1 MTTNQTTNPTTNS
14 NTKRADSAAKVA
26 AGSAVLF
33 AVSFFLT
40 VAVIDMPHSASD
52 ATVLAWWAEPGNISS
67 AVLTEV
73 FAIATAILW
82 IVVVNHVRSLAA
94 RVEGGQAW
102 LSFAYSMATAFTATM
117 LVTAATRSVIGRM
130 IDVENDPLPGVDV
143 LRYAT
148 NLNIALMGGPVMT
161 VLALAIIGISVVVLR
176 TRILGTWM
184 AYDGLVCGV
193 VILAAVAVKMGQF
206 AIPMALIWALSMA
219 VAILR
224 APAPSTR
231 EISEARQYV
240 G

>member
-1 MTTNQTTNPTTNS
+1 MS
-14 NTKRADSAAKVA
+14 TKTISKKSDTAAKVA

-52 ATVLAWWAEPGNISS
+52 ATLLAWWDKPGNISS
-67 AVLTEV
+67 AIISEV
-73 FAIATAILW
+73 FAIATAVLL
-82 IVVVNHVRSLAA
+82 IVVVNHVRSLADKA
-94 RVEGGQAW
+94 EGGQSW
-102 LSFAYSMATAFTATM
+102 MSFAHSMATAFTATM

-130 IDVENDPLPGVDV
+130 INVENDPLPGVDV

-184 AYDGLVCGV
+184 AYDGLVCGA
-193 VILAAVAVKMGQF
+193 VILAAVAVKMGQY
-206 AIPMALIWALSMA
+206 AIPMALIWALSLA

-224 APAPSTR
+224 APAPAR
-231 EISEARQYV
+231 AHISEAREYV

>member
-1 MTTNQTTNPTTNS
+1 MAQSGVTRSNRTTF
-14 NTKRADSAAKVA
+14 AAKVA
-26 AGSAVLF
+26 AGSSVLF
-33 AVSFFLT
+33 AISFFLT
-40 VAVIDMPHSASD
+40 VAVIDMPHTASD
-52 ATVLAWWAEPGNISS
+52 STLLAWWDNPDNISS
-67 AVLTEV
+67 AVITEV
-73 FAIATAILW
+73 FAIATAVLL
-82 IVVVNHVRSLAA
+82 IVVVNHVRSLTS
-94 RVEGGQAW
+94 RVEAGKSWMA
-102 LSFAYSMATAFTATM
+102 FAHSMATAFTATM

-130 IDVENDPLPGVDV
+130 VSVENDPLPGVDV

-184 AYDGLVCGV
+184 AYDGLVCGA

-206 AIPMALIWALSMA
+206 AIPMALIWALSLA

-224 APAPSTR
+224 APVPAAT
-231 EISEARQYV
+231 EISEAREFV